1 VPPSDTLTLDQ
12 DFRRRVMVLTGY
24 SIRITGDRTVGF
36 RARPPRAR
44 KEDRPMLK
52 VKSLGFRIVMVL
64 SALASSA
71 LVLEAGQ
78 RWR

>member
-1 VPPSDTLTLDQ
+1 VWPLLAY
-12 DFRRRVMVLTGY
+12 LALL
-24 SIRITGDRTVGF
+24 
-36 RARPPRAR
+36 RATSVAA
-44 KEDRPMLK
+44 KEESSMQK